1 MNEFFKKMAK
11 KILSVEIKEYE
22 EEIRNLKSNISALIN
37 LKNNDDLKNS
47 EKLKDILEQKCK
59 LEKENNILRK
69 YYDLDKEPSDEI
81 KSKIHI
87 DLEINKLK
95 DDKQMLLGMLACRPT
110 YVQLQNSYFP
120 EWYNRIF

>member
-1 MNEFFKKMAK
+1 MNKFFKKIGK

-22 EEIRNLKSNISALIN
+22 EEIRNLKSNVSALID

-47 EKLKDILEQKCK
+47 KKLKDILEQKCK

-81 KSKIHI
+81 KTKIHI

-95 DDKQMLLGMLACRPT
+95 DDKQMLLGMLACQPAHI
-110 YVQLQNSYFP
+110 QLQNSYLP
-120 EWYNRIF
+120 VWYNRIF